1 MLASLRGAL
10 MVFGVIFLIATAI
23 ALVASLP
30 DIKRYLQV
38 RQM

>member
-1 MLASLRGAL
+1 MFAALRGAF
-10 MVFGVIFLIATAI
+10 MVFGVIFLIGAVLAF
-23 ALVASLP
+23 VASLP